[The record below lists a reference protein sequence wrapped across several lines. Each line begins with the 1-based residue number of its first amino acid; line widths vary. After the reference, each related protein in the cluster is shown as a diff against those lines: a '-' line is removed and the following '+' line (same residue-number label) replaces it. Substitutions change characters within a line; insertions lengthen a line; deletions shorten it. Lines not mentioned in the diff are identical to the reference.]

1 GTRQALN
8 APPPPGKALGEL
20 RIADPHVE
28 QRAACDRQ
36 RREDRFD
43 VGQVWRGRL
52 VGPVQGFTDLG
63 PPGLFAVATAC
74 WGGSISARLVRHRL
88 FSSVQ
93 ACRSLPRT
101 HDAAPSSP
109 TAVP

>member
-43 VGQVWRGRL
+43 VGLVRRGRL
-52 VGPVQGFTDLG
+52 VAPVKGFTDLG
-63 PPGLFAVATAC
+63 DPGLFAVATAC
-74 WGGSISARLVRHRL
+74 WGGSISARRVRHRL
-88 FSSVQ
+88 VFSVPDS
-93 ACRSLPRT
+93 RSPPR
-101 HDAAPSSP
+101 
-109 TAVP
+109 